1 MRVSTDSVLSS
12 FEYYNGIKYYRYEKA
27 YTARAFGFK
36 DTPFYMTI
44 LATIQNGKMYT
55 FEYGRNYSD
64 SQHFADIADMLN
76 SISYDEGEIKINVN
90 GTRIYS
96 DSAPM
101 IVDDRTLVPIRA
113 VAEAM
118 GYSVSWDSEKGIVYL
133 FSNDGEHMLAF
144 AIGDAMAL
152 KDMNE
157 IITLDVPPIIYKSR
171 TYLPLR
177 AVAEAMDAKV
187 NWIGESRLVDIWQ

>member
-1 MRVSTDSVLSS
+1 
-12 FEYYNGIKYYRYEKA
+12 
-27 YTARAFGFK
+27 
-36 DTPFYMTI
+36 
-44 LATIQNGKMYT
+44 MYT

-118 GYSVSWDSEKGIVYL
+118 
-133 FSNDGEHMLAF
+133 
-144 AIGDAMAL
+144 
-152 KDMNE
+152 
-157 IITLDVPPIIYKSR
+157 
-171 TYLPLR
+171 
-177 AVAEAMDAKV
+177 DAKV